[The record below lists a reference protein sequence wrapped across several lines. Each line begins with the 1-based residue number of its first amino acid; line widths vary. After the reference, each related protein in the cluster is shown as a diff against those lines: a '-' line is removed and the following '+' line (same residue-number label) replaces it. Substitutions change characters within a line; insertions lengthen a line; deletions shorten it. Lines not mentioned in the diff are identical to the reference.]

1 MKHLERF
8 FNYIVESTESNEFSE
23 EYLEELL
30 VPMSDIGIKGYI
42 NKTDGLINTVTKGE
56 FKGRGYI
63 NITFNLSDL
72 EHFSGDDEFGR
83 HQRMITDDKFWD
95 FLDEFITFKNR
106 LETDKIAVYFN
117 TNSGGHF
124 YPFFSISFLV
134 PGDFKSDI
142 FELEKAYDILRRRS
156 NVGTTEFYYNLII
169 KLNKEEKFI
178 DIRVSDSYTDRKFN
192 NFMSGVDTSKFN
204 IEKDVQTKGVWKKAN
219 IKITLKE

>member
-23 EYLEELL
+23 EYLEDLL
-30 VPMSDIGIKGYI
+30 VPMSDLGIKANI
-42 NKTDGLINTVTKGE
+42 NKTNGFINTVTKGE

-83 HQRMITDDKFWD
+83 HKRMITDDRFWD

-106 LETDKIAVYFN
+106 IETDKIAVYFN
-117 TNSGGHF
+117 TNSGDHF

-134 PGDFKSDI
+134 PGDYVSDI
-142 FELEKAYDILRRRS
+142 FELEKAYDILRRKS
-156 NVGTTEFYYNLII
+156 NTGTTDFYYNLII
-169 KLNKEEKFI
+169 KLDKEEKCI
-178 DIRVSDSYTDRKFN
+178 NISVSDDYTDRKFN
-192 NFMSGVDTSKFN
+192 NLMRGVDTSKLN
-204 IEKDVQTKGVWKKAN
+204 IEKEIHPAGHLKRAT